1 MGFVLDPNK
10 NRGFPSLSELPDMN
24 EISFH
29 TKPYPESLML
39 QKTGEY
45 PHVPILPDMEKIPI
59 HTKPYSESLML
70 QKPDEYPYAPILP
83 RNLTVSLTRCF
94 SAERAVKGLYFG
106 DKKVIEAFFN
116 GDCVFSEQH
125 LD

>member
-39 QKTGEY
+39 RKNGEY
-45 PHVPILPDMEKIPI
+45 PHVPVLPDMEKIPI
-59 HTKPYSESLML
+59 HTEPYPESLML
-70 QKPDEYPYAPILP
+70 QKADEYPYTPILP
-83 RNLTVSLTRCF
+83 RKIRTSVSKIISGNFVKKIYFGRK
-94 SAERAVKGLYFG
+94 AVKY
-106 DKKVIEAFFN
+106 VYIN
-116 GDCVFSEQH
+116 GECIFSKLE